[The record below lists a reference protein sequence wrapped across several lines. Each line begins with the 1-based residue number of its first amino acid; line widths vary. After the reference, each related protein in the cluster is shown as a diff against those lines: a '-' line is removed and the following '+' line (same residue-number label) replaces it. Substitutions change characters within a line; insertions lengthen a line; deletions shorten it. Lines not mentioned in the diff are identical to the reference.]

1 MDDNGARLRQHGNK
15 AAARYMVRVKEQEA
29 TSQSSNSVVEGN
41 IEPLSTEKGMLLRRL
56 LELRKIN

>member
-15 AAARYMVRVKEQEA
+15 AAARYMVREA
-29 TSQSSNSVVEGN
+29 TSQSSNSVAEGN